1 VSTSGSRCPS
11 CEGELVKQILH
22 WPSIPVNASLFPATR
37 EESLAVPRG
46 SFRLVGC
53 LTCGLLFNAD
63 HDEELVE
70 YSGSCIET
78 QAHSERH
85 RAFADELARGWI
97 DRHGLKAAS
106 VVEVGSGFDAGFLRR
121 LLDLGGGTGVGI
133 DPALPAT
140 SEDGRLTFLAERFTT
155 AHADIPGRA
164 LVCRHTLEH
173 IPRVAAFLHAVRS
186 WSTANADAPVL
197 FEVPDTGRILA
208 EGAFWDVY
216 YEHCSYFTDATL
228 AATFRV
234 HGFEPERLEEAYDGQ
249 YLVLE
254 ARPAPPAPPDASLA
268 AAVVDSA
275 VAFAKAT
282 DAKIERAAQVL
293 RALRPEGPIVIWQAG
308 GKALALLT
316 LTGAEEA
323 VSGVVDANPSKRG
336 RYLPGT
342 SYEILGPED
351 VRALGPRYIVLMNR
365 VYVAE
370 VERSL
375 ASLGVDSTVLPAERL
390 FD

>member
-1 VSTSGSRCPS
+1 
-11 CEGELVKQILH
+11 VKQILH
-22 WPSIPVNASLFPATR
+22 WPSIPVNASLFPPTR

-53 LTCGLLFNAD
+53 LICGLLFNAD
-63 HDEELVE
+63 HDERLVE
-70 YSGSCIET
+70 YSASCIET
-78 QAHSERH
+78 QSHSERH

-121 LLDLGGGTGVGI
+121 LLDLSGGTGVAI
-133 DPALPAT
+133 DPSLPTT
-140 SEDGRLTFLAERFTT
+140 SEDDRLTFLAEQFTN
-155 AHADIPGRA
+155 AHADIRGRA

-173 IPRVAAFLHAVRS
+173 IPRVAEFLRAVRG
-186 WSTANADAPVL
+186 WSTANAGAPVL

-228 AATFRV
+228 ASTFRV
-234 HGFEPERLEEAYDGQ
+234 HGFEPERLEEVYDRQ

-254 ARPAPPAPPDASLA
+254 ARPAPPASPNSSLA
-268 AAVVDSA
+268 DAVVDA
-275 VAFAKAT
+275 TVAFARAT
-282 DAKIERAAQVL
+282 DVKIQRAGHVL
-293 RALRPEGPIVIWQAG
+293 RALRTEGPVVIWQAG

-342 SYEILGPED
+342 SSEILGPED
-351 VRALGPRYIVLMNR
+351 VRALGPRSVVLMNR
-365 VYVAE
+365 VYAAE

-375 ASLGVDSTVLPAERL
+375 ASLGVDATVLPAERL
-390 FD
+390 FG